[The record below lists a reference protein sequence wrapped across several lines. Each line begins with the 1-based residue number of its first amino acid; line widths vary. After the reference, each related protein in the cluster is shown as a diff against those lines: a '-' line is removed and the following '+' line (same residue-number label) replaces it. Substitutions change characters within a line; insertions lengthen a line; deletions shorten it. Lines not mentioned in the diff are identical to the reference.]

1 MNEVKDRKVD
11 KYFPLALGKD
21 RKWLMRRLFIINLRK
36 WKVLNEIGEI
46 LHLARENSGV
56 SISEVSKDLNIKEE
70 ILENIEDGKVGAFKD
85 IFELKNYLAEYAKYL
100 GLDSKKIIDE
110 FNEYMF
116 EYTSKIPIKEIEKT
130 IELKLKEEDKK
141 EEIASPYTKKAPKY
155 HKWVY
160 IVIYILIFVVVLSLV
175 IWSVSQIAINNEA
188 TNVISYKE

>member
-1 MNEVKDRKVD
+1 M
-11 KYFPLALGKD
+11 
-21 RKWLMRRLFIINLRK
+21 
-36 WKVLNEIGEI
+36 
-46 LHLARENSGV
+46 LHLSRENSGV
-56 SISEVSKDLNIKEE
+56 SIAEVSKDLNIKEE
-70 ILENIEDGKVGAFKD
+70 ILENIEAGHVGAFKD
-85 IFELKNYLAEYAKYL
+85 IFELKNYLADYAKYL

-141 EEIASPYTKKAPKY
+141 ETIASPYTKKAPKY

-160 IVIYILIFVVVLSLV
+160 IVIYALVFLIILLIVF
-175 IWSVSQIAINNEA
+175 WSVKQITINNEQ